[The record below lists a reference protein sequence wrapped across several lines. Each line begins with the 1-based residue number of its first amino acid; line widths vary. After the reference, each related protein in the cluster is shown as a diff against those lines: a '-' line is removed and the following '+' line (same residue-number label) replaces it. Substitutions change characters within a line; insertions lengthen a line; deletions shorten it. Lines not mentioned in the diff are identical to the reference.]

1 VFAISVTARV
11 ENQGISKT
19 TQIYTS
25 EYKLSNVTPGSLSPV
40 YRVFSD
46 YNVQLT
52 IRMGDVDNYNGTLFV
67 VQYQPVIIID
77 KTLRDKRDQT
87 DLGGSLVTV
96 TNGQA
101 NFSFEATPSGTAV
114 GISLVAYNNVSN
126 IPVEFY
132 INVAGSGDY
141 RYMRIFF
148 SNITLPSAAW
158 HNHDWQVN
166 LQNEVIRVLSNKFHL
181 SSWQLQVN
189 VSEEYDYGSYYLE
202 ERDLELEMIAHVTIL
217 PTSLH
222 KQDIQLIR
230 NISQNIYNNGQ
241 SFTFNVNN
249 TIITV
254 SKVDFGPDIITL
266 RPFTP
271 QNLTPIAVG
280 VSVGVFVLII
290 IAVTVVAIVF
300 YYWRKKYRSLEVR
313 YTRLRQ
319 GPMRF
324 TFTSEGE
331 TLEEEDYTEDSEK
344 SETQLESPPQE
355 EEIKTDDDD
364 FTPFQ

>member
-1 VFAISVTARV
+1 
-11 ENQGISKT
+11 
-19 TQIYTS
+19 
-25 EYKLSNVTPGSLSPV
+25 
-40 YRVFSD
+40 
-46 YNVQLT
+46 
-52 IRMGDVDNYNGTLFV
+52 MGDVDNYNGTLFV

-126 IPVEFY
+126 VPVDFY

-230 NISQNIYNNGQ
+230 N
-241 SFTFNVNN
+241 V
-249 TIITV
+249 
-254 SKVDFGPDIITL
+254 P
-266 RPFTP
+266 
-271 QNLTPIAVG
+271 
-280 VSVGVFVLII
+280 
-290 IAVTVVAIVF
+290 
-300 YYWRKKYRSLEVR
+300 
-313 YTRLRQ
+313 
-319 GPMRF
+319 
-324 TFTSEGE
+324 
-331 TLEEEDYTEDSEK
+331 
-344 SETQLESPPQE
+344 
-355 EEIKTDDDD
+355 
-364 FTPFQ
+364 